1 MDVVFATDTLPPA
14 QRYAAWR
21 DAICDCYV
29 HVDVRA
35 TRPEEYRGFVREARF
50 GDVVLTDILL
60 SEQHIR
66 RERHHIARLD
76 KDCFYVQMVQ
86 QGRNDVVQRGAS
98 HRSNAARAAIFS
110 AVEPYELRFAGEVR
124 SFYLELP
131 REKFSDRFPRARI
144 PVIATMQTAHGL
156 GRIATEFCAT
166 LATQGSALDEPVR
179 DRLGEQL
186 MDVLALAFL
195 ADEGEAASAESSI
208 KAARLR
214 SIQRWIEDHLA
225 EPDLTLEKVAA
236 SNQVS
241 LRYLHALFR
250 SCDVSAS
257 EWIWARRLQR
267 SYEALAKGSASSITD
282 VAFQHG
288 FASSA
293 HFSTL
298 FRRRFGVAP
307 RDVAQRRGADGD
319 VSKLHE

>member
-14 QRYAAWR
+14 QRYAAWQ

-35 TRPEEYRGFVREARF
+35 THPEEYRGFVREAHF
-50 GDVVLTDILL
+50 GDVALTDILL
-60 SEQHIR
+60 SEQRIR
-66 RERHHIARLD
+66 RDRQHIARLD
-76 KDCFYVQMVQ
+76 KDCFYVQIVQ
-86 QGRNDVVQRGAS
+86 HGRNDVVQRGTS

-110 AVEPYELRFAGEVR
+110 AAEPYELRFAGEMR

-144 PVIATMQTAHGL
+144 PTAATMQATQGL
-156 GRIATEFCAT
+156 GGIAAEFCTT
-166 LATQGSALDEPVR
+166 LATQGAALDDPVR
-179 DRLGEQL
+179 ARLGEQL
-186 MDVLALAFL
+186 MDILALAL
-195 ADEGEAASAESSI
+195 QAGEGEAAAAEGSV
-208 KAARLR
+208 KTARLR
-214 SIQRWIEDHLA
+214 SIQRWIEDHLSDP
-225 EPDLTLEKVAA
+225 ELTLDQVAA
-236 SNQVS
+236 ANQVS
-241 LRYLHALFR
+241 LRYLHVLFR
-250 SCDVSAS
+250 SCDMSAS

-267 SYEALAKGSASSITD
+267 SYDVLARGEADSITA

-307 RDVAQRRGADGD
+307 REVARPRAPDGAA
-319 VSKLHE
+319 KP